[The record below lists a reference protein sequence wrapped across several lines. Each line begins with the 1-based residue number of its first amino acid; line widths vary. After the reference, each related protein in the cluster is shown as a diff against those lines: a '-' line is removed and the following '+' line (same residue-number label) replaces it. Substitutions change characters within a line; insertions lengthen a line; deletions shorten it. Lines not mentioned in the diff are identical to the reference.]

1 MVCVRNLYSMNSEKI
16 LTFETNMSL
25 LLFFSVMLWVTWTPL
40 FNLPTVFY
48 PTRTL
53 SHVWYLWMLL
63 IRYSSR
69 KLHWVASLYLVM
81 FVCQDVCVGRVC
93 CWFFSYFERIL
104 DWNSNFVSINTI
116 FHRDLLNEF
125 LEATWSLLSTKLQ
138 IYFINDVFLP
148 VSSLFFWSVGESRWN
163 ETRNRLL

>member
-1 MVCVRNLYSMNSEKI
+1 MNSEKI

-25 LLFFSVMLWVTWTPL
+25 LLFFSVMLSVTWTPL

-53 SHVWYLWMLL
+53 SHVWCLWMLL
-63 IRYSSR
+63 IRYSSH
-69 KLHWVASLYLVM
+69 KLHWVALLYLGI

-116 FHRDLLNEF
+116 FHIDLLNEF

-148 VSSLFFWSVGESRWN
+148 VSSVFFWSVGESRWN
-163 ETRNRLL
+163 ETRNRLLWGLTYQLVK